1 MPTTRIDANR
11 IRYTY
16 PLLRRV
22 PVYGKIGSISG
33 GSGGGTSNVE
43 VAIIEFNDS
52 ETGTYTFKDSTIY
65 TSIPVCVISPE
76 DENVNIFITSLTTAA
91 ISVGSSAPFTGKVHV
106 HIYPNDES

>member
-16 PLLRRV
+16 PILRRA
-22 PVYGKIGSISG
+22 PVYGKFGSAG
-33 GSGGGTSNVE
+33 GSNVE
-43 VAIIEFNDS
+43 VAIIDFSNS
-52 ETGTYTFKDSTIY
+52 ETGTYTFKDPAFY

-76 DENVNIFITSLTTAA
+76 DENVNVFITSLTTT
-91 ISVGSSAPFTGKVHV
+91 SVTVGSSSPFTGKVHV